1 MDIQKKMLL
10 EISKKLQEGLIS
22 LDMAL
27 EDANEYVGE
36 IIIVSNHLGF
46 WAVDFCGFT
55 ATRFPLDDRPE
66 KTKYSG
72 EISAGRFKSN
82 PKDALIYA
90 LKNYK

>member
-46 WAVDFCGFT
+46 C
-55 ATRFPLDDRPE
+55 
-66 KTKYSG
+66 
-72 EISAGRFKSN
+72 
-82 PKDALIYA
+82 
-90 LKNYK
+90 